1 MHIKKRFSAFYMLY
15 RDKNGANCAK
25 KQSFSDIFCSDMPQK
40 QLFYDK
46 KAYKNSQNGNFIC
59 IDTKTNNIKTY
70 KKAIQ

>member
-1 MHIKKRFSAFYMLY
+1 MEQIVQ
-15 RDKNGANCAK
+15 KNNLFRTFFAPTL
-25 KQSFSDIFCSDMPQK
+25 PQK